1 MKKIVYEEPKMPPA
15 LREALGMD
23 GRDKKGKRKRPA
35 QGKNTGARQ
44 NKKTSDTKKP
54 KKVLKNSASNKVK
67 KPTKKKVATY
77 DREASNSRNKKNRA
91 SEYKKP
97 TSNKNFRETRS
108 GNNTSDKNFRSNTKS
123 GVKKSDSLKRESRK
137 PNSSGLNR
145 QYKTSRSKDKKTRRN
160 LGIKGILLG
169 IVYVFALTVRFVFT
183 GGNTKKYIKPEKR
196 KKLDSSFRRISSF
209 AMVVVLLLFSL
220 AMILTGDKKTSIAE
234 NRELEQRPN
243 FNVSSFMDGK
253 YSSNYS
259 SYISDQFPNRSGFIK
274 LKAKFDLLTGK
285 DKINGV
291 YIGKEGYLM
300 EGFEKEQSE
309 LIRQKA
315 DSIKTFQ
322 EKHPKLRTSVML
334 VPNKIEI
341 YRDMISSNVPDDSQ
355 KSYLE
360 EFKGYLGNKVK
371 MVDVYSAFEKSKNA
385 EQLYYKTDHHWTSDG
400 ALLGYQTYC
409 KSTGIM
415 PVNTASLTRALASDS
430 FYGSLYYKNGAEI
443 GNPDN
448 IYIYAQQGDLQLVTK
463 YYDTKKKV
471 ASLYDSSKLKGRD
484 PYEVFTGGNHSQ
496 IKIRTNVESDRK
508 LLIIKD
514 SYANSMLPFLVNN
527 FSEINVID
535 LRYYTG
541 TIQDILNNNDITDVL
556 VLYNIN
562 TFNSDSSI
570 LNLNDN

>member
-35 QGKNTGARQ
+35 QAKNTGARQ
-44 NKKTSDTKKP
+44 NKKISDTKKT
-54 KKVLKNSASNKVK
+54 KKVLKNSSSNRVK
-67 KPTKKKVATY
+67 KPTTKKVATY
-77 DREASNSRNKKNRA
+77 ERGDSNSRNKKNRA

-97 TSNKNFRETRS
+97 TNNKNFRETRS

-123 GVKKSDSLKRESRK
+123 GIKKSDSLKRESRK
-137 PNSSGLNR
+137 SSSSGLNR
-145 QYKTSRSKDKKTRRN
+145 QSKTSRSKNKKSRRN

-169 IVYVFALTVRFVFT
+169 IVYVFGLTVRFVFT
-183 GGNTKKYIKPEKR
+183 GGNTKKYIKPERR
-196 KKLDSSFRRISSF
+196 KKLDSSFRRVSSF
-209 AMVVVLLLFSL
+209 AMIVVLLLFSL

-443 GNPDN
+443 GNPDS
-448 IYIYAQQGDLQLVTK
+448 IYIYAQQADLQLVTK

-514 SYANSMLPFLVNN
+514 SYANSMVPFLVNN